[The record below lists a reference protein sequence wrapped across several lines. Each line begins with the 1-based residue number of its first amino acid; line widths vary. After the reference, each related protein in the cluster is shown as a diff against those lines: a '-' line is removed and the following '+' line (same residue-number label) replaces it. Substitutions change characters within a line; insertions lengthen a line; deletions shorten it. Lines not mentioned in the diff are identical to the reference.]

1 MTTVIGL
8 DLGRSALKMVA
19 CWSNA
24 SGLNR
29 SRLSFPSAVA
39 PARRLVGDEEARAAQ
54 AETVVIDG
62 QAYFIGRTASLQA
75 GDRMQGGF
83 HDQWL
88 FTPEHAALLKGALD
102 KAAAAGVP
110 NAHSAEL
117 VVGLA
122 GRSFVPSND
131 DYLAALRRHLPHAS
145 TTVFP
150 QPLGPFFQLLLDE
163 QGCEARQELMT
174 QKWIVV
180 EIGQFTTDFALLVE
194 GSAIEERYAS
204 ANGMRRVAEQLG
216 REIAMSKGIT
226 NLTMP
231 ELTETLRT
239 GTIEVMGSQV
249 PVGDELQRAAHP
261 LVQEILEAGSVVM
274 GDYVRRANSILVAG
288 GGAPLMYPLL
298 AKEWKHA
305 VLAEDPRF
313 SVAEGFARAGLHTAL
328 ASVQQA

>member
-1 MTTVIGL
+1 MATVIGL
-8 DLGRSALKMVA
+8 DLGRSALKLVA
-19 CWSNA
+19 CWGDESR
-24 SGLNR
+24 LER
-29 SRLSFPSAVA
+29 TRLSFPSAVA
-39 PARRLVGDEEARAAQ
+39 PARRLVGADAAK
-54 AETVVIDG
+54 AAHSETVVIDG

-75 GDRMQGGF
+75 GDRLQGGF

-88 FTPEHAALLKGALD
+88 FTAEHAALLKGALD

-110 NAHSAEL
+110 KPHSAEI

-131 DYLAALRRHLPHAS
+131 EYLAALRRHLPDAT

-150 QPLGPFFQLLLDE
+150 QPLGPFFQMLLDE
-163 QGCEARQELMT
+163 EGREARPELLS

-216 REIAMSKGIT
+216 REIALSKGIT

-231 ELTETLRT
+231 ELTETLKT
-239 GTIEVMGSQV
+239 GTIEVMGSHV
-249 PVGDELQRAAHP
+249 PVGDELQRAAQP
-261 LVQEILEAGSVVM
+261 LAHEILESASVVM
-274 GDYVRRANSILVAG
+274 GDYMRRANGVLVAG

-298 AKEWKHA
+298 SKEWKHA
-305 VLAEDPRF
+305 VLADDPRF
-313 SVAEGFARAGLHTAL
+313 SVAEGFVRAGIHTVF
-328 ASVQQA
+328 ASAAAA